1 MAPVFMP
8 IFEVVGPTTPIAA
21 STLRGPVFITAPI
34 ASPWSSPAPVVFSGL
49 VFSTADDTQMID
61 DILSSFDDDDSSS
74 TSSDGVSSSDECSS
88 IESAPPRPQKRNLT
102 KQDPP
107 AAAASSSSKFGAK
120 LTAMLRDER
129 NADCITFDAA
139 SKAVVI
145 LNQKKLV
152 DVVLPLYFTAA
163 NAYVSIDRRRVS
175 DTRPRRFQTFHR
187 QLNFYGFRVQRK
199 HPYGPGAMVFV
210 NNANTLRSVADINE
224 LAPKRSAKKRSSAA
238 SSEDDASPSSKRR
251 HLSPF

>member
-163 NAYVSIDRRRVS
+163 NA
-175 DTRPRRFQTFHR
+175 FQTFHR